1 MEFRDSYTDVF
12 VTIVV
17 TSLEKSNQSCI
28 SVMGRYTIR
37 SQLDYLMVGLRYDFP
52 QQVLQ
57 TSEVR
62 ADKT

>member
-28 SVMGRYTIR
+28 SVRGRYTIR
-37 SQLDYLMVGLRYDFP
+37 SQLDYLMVGLRHAFP